1 MGTVDATEQ
10 ARRVRDGEC
19 SARELVTTA
28 IERIARLDPEVNA
41 VVHRRDDRALAE
53 AERCDAATPEERA
66 RPFHG
71 VPIVVKDTENSAMA
85 GEPLT
90 LGTRVLRDAGW
101 RAPADT
107 PLTRRIRDA
116 GFVIVGRTNVPEL
129 CASGTTEPLAF
140 GATRNPWDHSRSSGG
155 SSGGS
160 AAAVAAG
167 MVAIAHGSDGGG
179 SVREPASLCGVV
191 GLMPSRGRISAA
203 PAGAP
208 WGGFSND
215 GVIARTVRD
224 VAAGID
230 VMAGN
235 EPGDPYFAPPLPG
248 PLADEVGR
256 AAGPCRIGLRLHGV
270 GDADPTHPEVAAAIT
285 ALAGTLEGL
294 GHEVEPAWPTALDDA
309 DAAPE
314 QGLFVAAEVASA
326 VAGIEHDIGR
336 AIDPG
341 ELEVWNARLVEAAT
355 ATTAVRL
362 VAAREWLIAWAR
374 RLVPWWTVDGFDL
387 LLTPIIT
394 QPPFPLGWMSPD
406 RTADEMAAIR
416 RHLGWLLGAWN
427 VTGQPAISIPAARTT
442 DGLPVGAQLV
452 AAPGR
457 EDLLVRVAAQLE
469 VARPWPFWGGADGA
483 P

>member
-1 MGTVDATEQ
+1 M
-10 ARRVRDGEC
+10 
-19 SARELVTTA
+19 
-28 IERIARLDPEVNA
+28 
-41 VVHRRDDRALAE
+41 
-53 AERCDAATPEERA
+53 
-66 RPFHG
+66 
-71 VPIVVKDTENSAMA
+71 
-85 GEPLT
+85 
-90 LGTRVLRDAGW
+90 
-101 RAPADT
+101 
-107 PLTRRIRDA
+107 
-116 GFVIVGRTNVPEL
+116 PEL

-140 GATRNPWDHSRSSGG
+140 GPTRNPWDHSRSPGG

-167 MVAIAHGSDGGG
+167 MVAVAHGSDGGG

-224 VAAGID
+224 AAAGLD

-256 AAGPCRIGLRLHGV
+256 APGTCRVGLRLHGV
-270 GDADPTHPEVAAAIT
+270 GDADPTHPVVAAAVT
-285 ALAGTLEGL
+285 AVADALEQL
-294 GHEVEPAWPTALDDA
+294 GHHVEAAWPTALDDA
-309 DAAPE
+309 DAAPQ
-314 QGLFVAAEVASA
+314 QGLFVAAEVAHA
-326 VAGIEHDIGR
+326 VAGIGHDLGR
-336 AIDPG
+336 AIDPD
-341 ELEVWNARLVEAAT
+341 ELEVWNARLVELAADT
-355 ATTAVRL
+355 SAVR
-362 VAAREWLIAWAR
+362 VVEAREWLIVWAR
-374 RLVPWWTVDGFDL
+374 RLVPWWTVEGYDL

-406 RTADEMAAIR
+406 RTAEEMAGIR
-416 RHLGWLLGAWN
+416 RNLGWLLGAWN
-427 VTGQPAISIPAARTT
+427 VTGQPAISVPAGRTV

-452 AAPGR
+452 AAPGG

-469 VARPWPFWGGADGA
+469 VARPWPLWGDADGA